1 MNTNFESL
9 PFQITLIMKQFIL
22 AGYMLLSMFPT
33 FAQESS
39 RLPLFRIS
47 DVQILTGS
55 SSDKGINGSI
65 GDFRKLAPGSLLLN
79 TNLNDFRYSFDD
91 GYAEGALTLLAG
103 FQIRNKEGS
112 AYRKAPMLRVG
123 INYFS
128 SNLMS
133 ESYSRQFRQRVDTL
147 TSNQTGAEYYV
158 DSVANHYLG
167 MDYSS
172 EHVRLDVSLLFHS
185 NPAGRWS
192 FFAGAGINAGMSF
205 NAQTN
210 VYYSEYGSVDGDLNT
225 YNYSNT
231 NNLFKAEKYANKLGF
246 SGSFY
251 LPLGVDF
258 RIARKNDFFS
268 KTHLFYEM
276 RPSLNMYVIPELGS
290 YFNTGNGHNLGFR
303 YSW

>member
-1 MNTNFESL
+1 MNTNFEYSSFQTK
-9 PFQITLIMKQFIL
+9 PFMKKFIL
-22 AGYMLLSMFPT
+22 AGYLLLLMFPAL
-33 FAQESS
+33 AQESS
-39 RLPLFRIS
+39 KLPLFRIA
-47 DVQILTGS
+47 DVHMLLGS
-55 SSDKGINGSI
+55 SSDRGINGSMN
-65 GDFRKLAPGSLLLN
+65 DFRKLAPGSVLIN

-91 GYAEGALTLLAG
+91 GYSEGAFTLLEG

-123 INYFS
+123 INYF
-128 SNLMS
+128 NATLMS

-192 FFAGAGINAGMSF
+192 FFAGAGINAGISI

-210 VYYSEYGSVDGDLNT
+210 IYYSEYGQVERDMNR
-225 YNYSNT
+225 NYYNT
-231 NNLFKAEKYANKLGF
+231 NNLSKSESFINKSGF

-251 LPLGVDF
+251 IPLGVDF
-258 RIARKNDFFS
+258 RIASKNDFFS